1 VIPHITDEIKANI
14 VAPSQDYDLVIVEV
28 GGTVG
33 DIESLPF
40 LEAIRQLRLEVGHQ
54 NAINIHVTLVPYIAA
69 AGEVKTK
76 PTQHSVKE
84 LRQIGIQPDIILCR
98 ADRPIAL
105 ELKQKIS
112 LFCNVPV
119 ESVVSCQD
127 VSTIY
132 ELPLALHGE
141 GLDQQVIQLLN
152 IWSTEPVLDEWEEI
166 VQCIK
171 EPEGTVR
178 IGIVGKYVEL
188 SESYKSLN
196 EALTHGGFPSK
207 MKVELVYVDSEA
219 IRTPAEAAEAL
230 EKVDGVL
237 VPGGF
242 GRRGT
247 EGKILAIQY
256 ARENKVPFLGICLGM
271 QLAVVEFA
279 RNVVGL
285 EGANSTEFDESTDH
299 PVIDLMLQ
307 QRALADKGGTMR
319 LGAYPC
325 ALKKGSL
332 ASEVYGADSISERHR
347 HRFEVN
353 NAYRDQLEKRGMK
366 VSGLSPDGN
375 LVEMVEIPTHEWF
388 LGCQFHPEYQSRPV
402 APHPIF
408 TNFVEAAA
416 AAATDHDEE
425 VSAA

>member
-1 VIPHITDEIKANI
+1 
-14 VAPSQDYDLVIVEV
+14 
-28 GGTVG
+28 
-33 DIESLPF
+33 
-40 LEAIRQLRLEVGHQ
+40 
-54 NAINIHVTLVPYIAA
+54 
-69 AGEVKTK
+69 
-76 PTQHSVKE
+76 
-84 LRQIGIQPDIILCR
+84 
-98 ADRPIAL
+98 
-105 ELKQKIS
+105 
-112 LFCNVPV
+112 V

-132 ELPLALHGE
+132 ELPLALHAE
-141 GLDQQVIQLLN
+141 GLDQQVAQLLN
-152 IWSTEPVLDEWEEI
+152 IWSTEPVLTDWEEI
-166 VQCIK
+166 VRSIK
-171 EPEGTVR
+171 EPVGSVR

-196 EALTHGGFPSK
+196 EALTHGGFPTHK
-207 MKVELVYVDSEA
+207 KVELVYVDSES
-219 IRTPAEAAEAL
+219 IRTLEDAEKAL
-230 EKVDGVL
+230 LSVDGVL

-285 EGANSTEFDESTDH
+285 EGANSTEFDESTEH

-325 ALKKGSL
+325 SLSKGSL
-332 ASEVYGADSISERHR
+332 AAEVYGVDSISERHR

-353 NAYRDQLEKRGMK
+353 NAYREQLEKRGMK
-366 VSGLSPDGN
+366 LSGLSPDGN

-388 LGCQFHPEYQSRPV
+388 LACQFHPEYQSRPL
-402 APHPIF
+402 APHPVF
-408 TNFVEAAA
+408 TRFIEAASA
-416 AAATDHDEE
+416 AVAASDEE